1 MGQFWQAF
9 LWILASFSLPFAI
22 AGVAYTLVKPQ
33 QSLQFLSGNQN
44 SNSSG
49 LTCQTIIADPK
60 PPLNVRSSPVVA
72 PDNKIAS
79 LPNGTPLTIVD
90 ENEGWLRI
98 ASPLQ
103 GWVYKELT
111 VTSCVSLADVAQAK
125 VAAPVNPAKDD
136 SGTQLMAIATEQ
148 FQSGHLSGA
157 IALAKTVP
165 LQSRAYQS
173 AQLAILQW
181 QHDWNRAESDYYTA
195 QKALRDGR
203 WQDVLKRVNGYP
215 NIRYWKEKMAP
226 LVQSAIEKR
235 R

>member
-1 MGQFWQAF
+1 MGQLWQPF

-22 AGVAYTLVKPQ
+22 AGVVYTIAKPQ
-33 QSLQFLSGNQN
+33 QSLKFLSNLQN
-44 SNSSG
+44 SGATG
-49 LTCQTIIADPK
+49 LTCQTIIADPN

-79 LPNGTPLTIVD
+79 LPNGTPLAIVD
-90 ENEGWLRI
+90 ENEGWVRI

-111 VTSCVSLADVAQAK
+111 VTSCVTLADTTQATIP
-125 VAAPVNPAKDD
+125 APVDPSNEDQ
-136 SGTQLMAIATEQ
+136 GTQLMAIATEQ
-148 FQSGHLSGA
+148 FHSGNLNGA

-165 LQSRAYQS
+165 IQSSAYQS
-173 AQLAILQW
+173 AQLAVLQW

-215 NIRYWKEKMAP
+215 NIRFWKEKMAP
-226 LVQSAIEKR
+226 LVQSAIAKQR
-235 R
+235 